1 MEIHYFIKGIAVG
14 FSIAAPVGPIG
25 VLTIHRSL
33 KHGPSAGLATGLG
46 AATADAVYGCM
57 AGFGITFVSGILLAW
72 NTPILLAGSL
82 VLCAMGL
89 GMLFKSQAQAPGMA
103 QERFTNLPSAF
114 FSAFFLT
121 LTNPMTIMAF
131 TAIFAGLGLAG
142 QFAPRLRP
150 ARIWML
156 PPAGLLLLLAAGG
169 TWASSPSRFRDEAVV
184 VDEHEVTA
192 RFEPLPDATE
202 HFSMPGGSVIRITSQ
217 SRDWVRIESDG
228 KTGWVRENS
237 VRRLIHPG
245 AS

>member
-89 GMLFKSQAQAPGMA
+89 GMLFKSQPQAPGMA

-131 TAIFAGLGLAG
+131 TAIFAGLGLGMAG
-142 QFAPRLRP
+142 KNY
-150 ARIWML
+150 
-156 PPAGLLLLLAAGG
+156 LAAAMLVLGVFSGSAIWWVFLAFGTGRLKHRLGPDILSYISRAAGVVLLGFG
-169 TWASSPSRFRDEAVV
+169 TWS
-184 VDEHEVTA
+184 
-192 RFEPLPDATE
+192 L
-202 HFSMPGGSVIRITSQ
+202 
-217 SRDWVRIESDG
+217 VRLAG
-228 KTGWVRENS
+228 
-237 VRRLIHPG
+237 
-245 AS
+245 